1 MSRVLLY
8 LSVLLVVCCVSVGGL
23 SAQDTLKKGDA
34 AKQPKKTP
42 EQVFSKLDK
51 NGDGQLDLDEFKR
64 TSKNTTTAGE
74 VEKLFAQADKNGDGK
89 VSLEEFTAA
98 KRPGKAAEKGSAAG
112 KAPEEDLK
120 QIQGM
125 WTRPLQ
131 IDDSASGRVTK
142 EVKGNVETVTYYDNE
157 GNVQNAHTTRIKLQR
172 AGPIRIFAY
181 SDVTYIAGPKKGEKQ
196 EGGGAYI
203 YKVVDDTFIEI
214 WGVLGDS
221 DDRIHALR
229 WKHEKPEA

>member
-8 LSVLLVVCCVSVGGL
+8 LSVLLVVCCMSVGVL
-23 SAQDTLKKGDA
+23 SAQDKVKKRDA
-34 AKQPKKTP
+34 ARQPRKTP

-51 NGDGQLDLDEFKR
+51 NGDGQLDPDEFRR
-64 TSKNTTTAGE
+64 TAKKAATAAE
-74 VEKLFAQADKNGDGK
+74 VEKLFAQADKDGDGK
-89 VSLEEFTAA
+89 VSLEELTAA
-98 KRPGKAAEKGSAAG
+98 KRPRKATERKAAAG
-112 KAPEEDLK
+112 KAPEEDLE

-125 WTRPLQ
+125 WARPLQ
-131 IDDSASGRVTK
+131 IDDSDSGRVTK

-181 SDVTYIAGPKKGEKQ
+181 SDVTYVAGPK
-196 EGGGAYI
+196 EGQKAEGGAYI

-214 WGVLGDS
+214 WGVLGDA
-221 DDRIHALR
+221 DDQIRALR
-229 WKHEKPEA
+229 WKHQNPVK